1 MGKMTKK
8 AAKKKTVKKVSAKK
22 TVKKNVVAKKAA
34 AKKII
39 KKKTLKKAANKKI
52 VKKNVV
58 AKKAAAKKIIKKK
71 TLKKAANKKI
81 VKKTAKNKLNQ
92 KDLLK
97 LKKILLEKKV
107 SIMNKLNSRKLAET
121 DTEIGDEADTA
132 TQNNEREIQ
141 FELDEISAIA
151 IKDIDNALAK
161 FNVGTFGLCEC
172 CGSPISVKRLH
183 AMPWGRYCIEC
194 QTEAEKN
201 ASKQQ

>member
-1 MGKMTKK
+1 MGKITKK

-22 TVKKNVVAKKAA
+22 TVKKTVVAKKAA

-39 KKKTLKKAANKKI
+39 KKKT
-52 VKKNVV
+52 
-58 AKKAAAKKIIKKK
+58 
-71 TLKKAANKKI
+71 
-81 VKKTAKNKLNQ
+81 VKKTATKKMAKKTTENKLNQ

-132 TQNNEREIQ
+132 TQNNEREMQ

-161 FNVGTFGLCEC
+161 FNVVSFGMCEC
-172 CGSPISVKRLH
+172 CCSPISVKRLH

-201 ASKQQ
+201 ASKQ